1 MGLYQFEEEIRIW
14 DDTFQEHSQEKNRT
28 PENYKDRKKQDRHNI
43 DYRYSRV

>member
-1 MGLYQFEEEIRIW
+1 MCLYWFEEEIRIW
-14 DDTFQEHSQEKNRT
+14 NDTCQKQSQEKNRT